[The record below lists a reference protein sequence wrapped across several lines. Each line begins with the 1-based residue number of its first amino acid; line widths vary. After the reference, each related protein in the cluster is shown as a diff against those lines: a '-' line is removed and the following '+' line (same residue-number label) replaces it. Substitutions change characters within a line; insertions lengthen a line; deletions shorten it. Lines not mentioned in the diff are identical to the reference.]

1 MKLSK
6 ILDKTLK
13 YLSILA
19 LVTMISL
26 VFFNAVLRYF
36 FDSGIAWSEEF
47 ARICFVYM
55 IFLGIILVAK
65 EKKHLTVDI
74 IISYLPP
81 RYKILFNIISDI
93 LILISTSFLA
103 LGAYQLM
110 ILTYSQKM
118 PATGISSSFLYVI
131 ALLSA
136 IIYFI
141 LITIDLLKS
150 VSKNRSL

>member
-65 EKKHLTVDI
+65 EKKHLTVGI
-74 IISYLPP
+74 IISYLPS
-81 RYKILFNIISDI
+81 RYKILFNIIADI
-93 LILISTSFLA
+93 LILISTSFIA

-110 ILTYSQKM
+110 ILTYTQKM

-136 IIYFI
+136 IMYFT
-141 LITIDLLKS
+141 LIIIDLFKS
-150 VSKNRSL
+150 VFKNRSL